1 MAVRAVEDEDPYFTR
16 RRNLDVSQQLTL
28 GLPGKPKMTV
38 GHFRRD
44 QPGLGITN
52 PSIVGESVMAVVH
65 LRARPGDDIWGDG
78 RHLTTTDAEVGSF
91 VLFDQRRTW
100 VSNLRQPFDTV
111 NFFVPMSCFD
121 GLADEMRTHR
131 AEPQPRDLTEKR
143 IDDVMLNLARAVL
156 PALANPHEM
165 NQLYAEHIFA
175 AVRVHLALNYGGV
188 APGAPRERGGLAGWQ
203 VSRAKDMLRDNL
215 QADVGLTELA
225 AACGLSPSHFARGF
239 KLATGLPPHRWLL
252 AERVALARR
261 LMETTALSLA
271 EIALEC
277 GFADQSH
284 LTRVFSRA
292 MGSTPGA
299 WRRMRLH

>member
-16 RRNLDVSQQLTL
+16 RRNLDVSQQLTV

-65 LRARPGDDIWGDG
+65 LRARPGDEIWGDG
-78 RHLTTTDAEVGSF
+78 RHLVTTDADVGSF

-121 GLADEMRTHR
+121 SLADDMRTHR
-131 AEPQPRDLTEKR
+131 VEPQPRDLTERR
-143 IDDVMLNLARAVL
+143 IDDVMLNLARAIL

-175 AVRVHLALNYGGV
+175 AVRVHLAMTYGGV
-188 APGAPRERGGLAGWQ
+188 TPGAARERGGLAGWQ
-203 VSRAKDMLRDNL
+203 ISRAKDMLRDNL
-215 QADVGLTELA
+215 QGDVGLTELA
-225 AACGLSPSHFARGF
+225 AACGLSSSHFARGF